1 MNLLFKKLTP
11 KLCEE
16 YISYFNNVAF
26 TDHEEWAG
34 CYCLESHLA
43 DEAQITN
50 REERQKKAEELIQ
63 AGILQGYLIYEGT
76 QVVGWCN
83 CNDKMNYAPIAE
95 NQAYQTGINES
106 GKIKVLYC
114 MDIAPAYRG
123 RGIAHQTLDKV
134 CEDAKTEGYLYIE
147 VYPFL
152 DEHVPYPYK
161 GPIKLYEAHGFIMY
175 QKKSE
180 FGFGIMRKEL

>member
-1 MNLLFKKLTP
+1 MDLLFKKLNP
-11 KLCEE
+11 ELCDE

-26 TDHEEWAG
+26 TDHAEWAG
-34 CYCLESHLA
+34 CFCLESHLA

-50 REERQKKAEELIQ
+50 REERRNKAVELIQ

-76 QVVGWCN
+76 KIVGWCN
-83 CNDKMNYAPIAE
+83 CNDKMHYAPIANNKE
-95 NQAYQTGINES
+95 YQTDIHEP

-134 CEDAKTEGYLYIE
+134 CEDAKAEGYLYIE

-152 DEHVPYPYK
+152 DEQFPYPYK
-161 GPIKLYEAHGFIMY
+161 GPIRLYEAHGFTMY
-175 QKKSE
+175 RREPNS
-180 FGFGIMRKEL
+180 GFGIMRKEL